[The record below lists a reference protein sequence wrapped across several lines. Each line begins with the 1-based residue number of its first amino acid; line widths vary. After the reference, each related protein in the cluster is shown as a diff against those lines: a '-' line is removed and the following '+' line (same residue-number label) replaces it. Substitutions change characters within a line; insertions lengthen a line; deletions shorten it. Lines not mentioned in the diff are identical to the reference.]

1 MEEEV
6 IKIDN
11 PKLNNNKVE
20 NPNIDIPNVD
30 NPKVDNKYTTKRW
43 LRNLVGET
51 LEKLFRLLLFWEKDN
66 KSIGRII
73 RFIHHFV
80 IYIGIISYFLIHIFV
95 PSFFVFLVYY
105 SFWGIT
111 WLQHLILGGCV
122 VADVESKLISDNNN
136 GLIYPILNS
145 FNVNITHESADGI
158 VLLSSTLIMCILSC
172 ELISRTIRYMR
183 S

>member
-11 PKLNNNKVE
+11 PKVNNPTVD
-20 NPNIDIPNVD
+20 NPNIDSPNVD
-30 NPKVDNKYTTKRW
+30 NSNVDNKYTTKRW
-43 LRNLVGET
+43 LRKLVGEI
-51 LEKLFRLLLFWEKDN
+51 LEKFFRLILFWEKDN
-66 KSIGRII
+66 KTIGKII
-73 RFIHHFV
+73 RSFHHFV

-95 PSFFVFLVYY
+95 PSFFVFLLYY

-111 WLQHLILGGCV
+111 WLQHLILGGCI
-122 VADVESKLISDNNN
+122 VADIESKLINDNNN
-136 GLIYPILNS
+136 GLIYPILNL
-145 FNVNITHESADGI
+145 FNVNITLESADGI

-172 ELISRTIRYMR
+172 ELVLRTIRYIQ

>member
-11 PKLNNNKVE
+11 PK
-20 NPNIDIPNVD
+20 I
-30 NPKVDNKYTTKRW
+30 DNKYTRKRW
-43 LRNLVGET
+43 LRKLVGEI
-51 LEKLFRLLLFWEKDN
+51 LEKLFRLIFFWEKDN
-66 KSIGRII
+66 KTIGKII

-122 VADVESKLISDNNN
+122 VADVESKLINDNNN
-136 GLIYPILNS
+136 GLIYPILDS
-145 FNVNITHESADGI
+145 FNVNITQESADGI

-172 ELISRTIRYMR
+172 ELVSRTIRYMR

>member
-1 MEEEV
+1 MEEEI

-11 PKLNNNKVE
+11 PKVNDT
-20 NPNIDIPNVD
+20 NIDIPKIDNPNII

-51 LEKLFRLLLFWEKDN
+51 LEKLFRLIFFWEKDN
-66 KSIGRII
+66 KSIGKII
-73 RFIHHFV
+73 RFIHHFI

-136 GLIYPILNS
+136 GLIYPILNL
-145 FNVNITHESADGI
+145 FNVNITLESADGL

>member
-1 MEEEV
+1 MEEEI

-11 PKLNNNKVE
+11 PKVNDIKV
-20 NPNIDIPNVD
+20 DIPNVD

-51 LEKLFRLLLFWEKDN
+51 LEKLFRLIFFWEKDN
-66 KSIGRII
+66 KSIGKII

-95 PSFFVFLVYY
+95 PSFFIFLVYY

-136 GLIYPILNS
+136 GLIYPILNL
-145 FNVNITHESADGI
+145 FNVDITHESADGI

-172 ELISRTIRYMR
+172 ELLSRTIRYMR

>member
-1 MEEEV
+1 MEEEI

-11 PKLNNNKVE
+11 PKVNDIKV
-20 NPNIDIPNVD
+20 DIPNVD

-95 PSFFVFLVYY
+95 PSFFIFLVYY

-136 GLIYPILNS
+136 GLIYPILNL
-145 FNVNITHESADGI
+145 FNVDITHESADGI
-158 VLLSSTLIMCILSC
+158 VLLSSTLIMCIFKLNNNI
-172 ELISRTIRYMR
+172 LQ
-183 S
+183 

>member
-1 MEEEV
+1 MEEEI

-11 PKLNNNKVE
+11 PKVNDTKV
-20 NPNIDIPNVD
+20 DIPNVD
-30 NPKVDNKYTTKRW
+30 NHKVDNKYTTKRW
-43 LRNLVGET
+43 LRKLVGET
-51 LEKLFRLLLFWEKDN
+51 LENLFRLILFWEKDN
-66 KSIGRII
+66 KSIGKII

-80 IYIGIISYFLIHIFV
+80 IYIGVISYFLIHIFV
-95 PSFFVFLVYY
+95 PSFFIFLVYY

-136 GLIYPILNS
+136 GLIYPILNL
-145 FNVNITHESADGI
+145 FNVDITHESADGI

-172 ELISRTIRYMR
+172 ELLSRTIRYMR